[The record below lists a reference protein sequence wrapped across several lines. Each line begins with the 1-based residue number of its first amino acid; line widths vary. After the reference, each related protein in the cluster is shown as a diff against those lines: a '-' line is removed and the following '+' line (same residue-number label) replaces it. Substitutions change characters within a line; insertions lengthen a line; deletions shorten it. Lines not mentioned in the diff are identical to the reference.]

1 MVWAGSNCWFFE
13 VVSFEFENEVFHI
26 WKKGGPCCGLSECCS
41 QHHLSSRDIGKWR
54 GAKGVIGR
62 VLVALLARVAHV
74 VPGVGG
80 ATSVVCWTTSKVSWI
95 PSWIQ
100 WTTSMVGGSTP
111 VIAGSVSWVGW
122 SPCRIC
128 RPIARVRK
136 DKLPWMPWPKARQ
149 RLDLARVLGRCVR
162 LWVCLRLW
170 IRLPPQPQLR
180 LLSSHVRL
188 SSPSQQGLPC
198 IRCAGCDRCHKK
210 EQAGAF

>member
-1 MVWAGSNCWFFE
+1 MS
-13 VVSFEFENEVFHI
+13 I
-26 WKKGGPCCGLSECCS
+26 CCS
-41 QHHLSSRDIGKWR
+41 QHHLSSGDVGEGR
-54 GAKGVIGR
+54 GAQRVIGR

-74 VPGVGG
+74 VPGVGRG
-80 ATSVVCWTTSKVSWI
+80 TSVVCWTTSKVSWV

-122 SPCRIC
+122 SACRIC

-136 DKLPWMPWPKARQ
+136 DKLPWMPRPKARQ
-149 RLDLARVLGRCVR
+149 RLDLARVLGRCLR
-162 LWVCLRLW
+162 LCISLW

-180 LLSSHVRL
+180 LLSSLSHLRL
-188 SSPSQQGLPC
+188 SSPSQPEVPS
-198 IRCAGCDRCHKK
+198 IRCAGCDRCQKK